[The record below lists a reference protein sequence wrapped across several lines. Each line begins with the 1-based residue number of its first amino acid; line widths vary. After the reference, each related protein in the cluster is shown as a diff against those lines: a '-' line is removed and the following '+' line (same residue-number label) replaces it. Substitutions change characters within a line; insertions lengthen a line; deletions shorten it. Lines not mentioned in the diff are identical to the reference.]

1 MYRITWLLSLCMG
14 FMLTKNSI
22 AQRMPL
28 SDKKQLSL
36 SQFLQLVAE
45 KNQRYAAEKFNVPI
59 AEAITESAKV
69 FPDPSFSLN
78 GHDNQHS
85 KLHLGR
91 GWDAGLGAT
100 IELGGKRKARMGLA
114 KSQEELSRTLLADYF
129 RNLRAE
135 AAIAYYEATRQ
146 YFLLKVQRDSY
157 QSMKQLAAADSIRY
171 KLGAITEMD
180 ARQSRLEAE
189 NLGIDLLQYS
199 ADWENALVQ
208 LNYYAGV
215 KGMDALISPLNQV
228 ENPDRDFDPAT
239 LIATARIQRAD
250 VVAARNNQAVSR
262 NELALVKANRAID
275 LGVNAG
281 VTLNGAS
288 TNEEAPTPYY
298 RAISAGI
305 SVPIKFSNRNKGTL
319 NAAGYAI
326 MQADMHY
333 EAVLHQIETEV
344 TQAWFSYTA
353 SAKQVGIY
361 KTGTL
366 AEASKILEGKI
377 YCYKRGETSLLEVL
391 NAQRTYNDV
400 QQNYYQA
407 LYNFAVTLVRLELA
421 AGIWDIK

>member
-1 MYRITWLLSLCMG
+1 MYKHIYVPVD
-14 FMLTKNSI
+14 NS
-22 AQRMPL
+22 
-28 SDKKQLSL
+28 
-36 SQFLQLVAE
+36 
-45 KNQRYAAEKFNVPI
+45 
-59 AEAITESAKV
+59 
-69 FPDPSFSLN
+69 
-78 GHDNQHS
+78 
-85 KLHLGR
+85 
-91 GWDAGLGAT
+91 
-100 IELGGKRKARMGLA
+100 
-114 KSQEELSRTLLADYF
+114 DY
-129 RNLRAE
+129 
-135 AAIAYYEATRQ
+135 
-146 YFLLKVQRDSY
+146 S
-157 QSMKQLAAADSIRY
+157 
-171 KLGAITEMD
+171 
-180 ARQSRLEAE
+180 
-189 NLGIDLLQYS
+189 
-199 ADWENALVQ
+199 
-208 LNYYAGV
+208 
-215 KGMDALISPLNQV
+215 
-228 ENPDRDFDPAT
+228 
-239 LIATARIQRAD
+239 
-250 VVAARNNQAVSR
+250 
-262 NELALVKANRAID
+262 NRAID